1 MENQLESVCTARK
14 MDHKRVGLLI
24 GDNVTVEIPTEA
36 LSPGCTIKGRIVWR
50 IRPAKTADRA

>member
-1 MENQLESVCTARK
+1 MESVCTARK

-36 LSPGCTIKGRIVWR
+36 LSPGSAIKGRIVWR